1 MAVQRIKAFTANDDS
16 GTYTSLVIDSE
27 SDYNL
32 LNADGET
39 VLQIVYF
46 IPISKDLKQV

>member
-1 MAVQRIKAFTANDDS
+1 MEHLLQINGSADGSQAFTANDDS

-39 VLQIVYF
+39 V
-46 IPISKDLKQV
+46 SW